1 MEKLEERKGKEKME
15 ISDGGEDNEGEDDNI
30 SSSSISDASSIKG
43 RAFGQR
49 STVLIP
55 PVCSYAGHKSSAT
68 LKGKKKIENKK
79 KN

>member
-1 MEKLEERKGKEKME
+1 ME
-15 ISDGGEDNEGEDDNI
+15 ISDGGEDNEGEI
-30 SSSSISDASSIKG
+30 FSSSSISDASSIKG

-68 LKGKKKIENKK
+68 LKGKKK
-79 KN
+79 